1 MDRYGPNPRGFV
13 STKHDCSIHLDKRAG
28 GWVRLA
34 AKLLERIEAPGMLDC
49 ASAGASLNLV
59 EVAGVEP
66 ASEDT
71 AARRLQA

>member
-1 MDRYGPNPRGFV
+1 
-13 STKHDCSIHLDKRAG
+13 
-28 GWVRLA
+28 
-34 AKLLERIEAPGMLDC
+34 MLDC

>member
-1 MDRYGPNPRGFV
+1 
-13 STKHDCSIHLDKRAG
+13 
-28 GWVRLA
+28 
-34 AKLLERIEAPGMLDC
+34 MLDC

-71 AARRLQA
+71 AAQRLQA